1 MSIRRPSPVC
11 RRPVKGRAA
20 DRAFTL
26 TELMVVTA
34 VISLLLALTLPAV
47 NRAVDAA
54 RRTACASN
62 LRQVQRAFTMYLDD
76 HDGRWFPYYQDVPE
90 GRLWF
95 WGLEPGGPK
104 PHSEGMRPLDRSR
117 ARLAPYL
124 GEGTVETCPSFP
136 YDSPGFKRK
145 FATRSY
151 GYGVNAYMI
160 QGLPWA
166 ARADVR
172 AVQAIR
178 DPSDLITWADAVQ
191 INAWQAPASPENPM
205 LEEWYYLDGLGTPTF
220 HFRHGLLLNAAFLDG
235 SVRALPPDRLDP
247 RCDGQVGYLEPHRQ
261 DYYLNTA
268 R

>member
-1 MSIRRPSPVC
+1 MALRHPFRVARRPPTGGAASP
-11 RRPVKGRAA
+11 
-20 DRAFTL
+20 AFTL
-26 TELMVVTA
+26 TALMVVTA
-34 VISLLLALTLPAV
+34 VIGVVLALTIPAV
-47 NRAVDAA
+47 NNAVGGA
-54 RRTACASN
+54 RRTVCASN
-62 LRQVQRAFTMYLDD
+62 LRHVQRAFTMYLDD
-76 HDGRWFPYYQDVPE
+76 HDGRWFPYYQDLPE

-95 WGLEPGGPK
+95 WGLEPGGPA

-136 YDSPGFKRK
+136 YAASYFKRK

-160 QGLPWA
+160 QDLPWA
-166 ARADVR
+166 QRAGVR
-172 AVQAIR
+172 SVQGIR
-178 DPSDLITWADAVQ
+178 DPADLITWADAVQ
-191 INAWQAPASPENPM
+191 INTWQAPASPSNPM
-205 LEEWYYLDGLGTPTF
+205 LEEWYYLDGLGPPNF

-235 SVRALPPDRLDP
+235 SVRSLPPQRLDP

-261 DYYLNTA
+261 DRYLHTA